1 MNKKEKSVGASWWR
15 EMLSRREANLRV
27 GKISAFAGLAAL
39 VGIERFQCGDDDETT
54 IDKDSL
60 ELQKEQGW
68 NFGSTDKPL
77 AFADTVLLDSKG
89 SVDWTGYLDAMK
101 LQNAYRNTAWQP
113 FVVPTLAQSLSQP
126 SLKSQLKP
134 VNSQAMKEAYARG
147 LGMKDLWAKSKDKA
161 NITMIVDLPG
171 PESVAFGA
179 ALADTAELI
188 TTFDNWPHPLG
199 VVPSHMTLA
208 AMIYYAQEIA
218 EKSAKRPENAPAIFL
233 LDSNRLN
240 AYTDADNQFDN
251 RYVAKIPSSDALK
264 TNHVNSV
271 FYVVPNETRK
281 VELDDLNA
289 DFASFKEKGMN
300 VALLPMT
307 NFQKPALA
315 QDTTRTKASGL
326 ATTQP
331 AQNVYYYGGG
341 PSLWPYF
348 FMHYAMTPSY
358 RMPSYSRLPPTSIGR
373 PSYTPTPRPTIFSS
387 RSVGGVSGIGRQK
400 PTGFGRVSTN
410 VNSAGKVTSV
420 RSGSFS
426 RSGGRS
432 SG

>member
-1 MNKKEKSVGASWWR
+1 M
-15 EMLSRREANLRV
+15 RV
-27 GKISAFAGLAAL
+27 GKMGAFAGLAAL
-39 VGIERFQCGDDDETT
+39 VGINRLDCGDDTDETT
-54 IDKDSL
+54 VDKDSL

-77 AFADTVLLDSKG
+77 KFTDTVLLDSKG
-89 SVDWTGYLDAMK
+89 TVDWSNYLDAIK
-101 LQNAYRNTAWQP
+101 LQNAYRNAAWQP
-113 FVVPTLAQSLSQP
+113 YVVPTLVQSLSQS

-134 VNSQAMKEAYARG
+134 INSQAMKEAYARG
-147 LGMKDLWAKSKDKA
+147 LGMKDLLAKSKDKT
-161 NITMIVDLPG
+161 NIMMMIDLPG

-179 ALADTAELI
+179 ALADTADVVI
-188 TTFDNWPHPLG
+188 TFDNWPHPLG
-199 VVPSHMTLA
+199 VVPSHQTLG
-208 AMIYYAQEIA
+208 AMLFYAQEM
-218 EKSAKRPENAPAIFL
+218 SDNSVKRPDKAPAVFL

-251 RYVAKIPSSDALK
+251 RYVAKIPAADTLK
-264 TNHVNSV
+264 NNHVNSV
-271 FYVVPNETRK
+271 FYVMPNETRK
-281 VELDDLNA
+281 MELDDLND
-289 DFASFKEKGMN
+289 DFASFKDRGIA

-315 QDTTRTKASGL
+315 QDTTRTKASGHVS
-326 ATTQP
+326 AP
-331 AQNVYYYGGG
+331 PQNVYYYGGG

-358 RMPSYSRLPPTSIGR
+358 RMPSYSSLPSTSVGR

-387 RSVGGVSGIGRQK
+387 RSVGGVSGVGRQK